1 MARTPVAMSMS
12 CTRTTAPA
20 ATTGGRG
27 EACANEEAPVPAGSE
42 SGQPPAFGAKG
53 DALAGMRR
61 PRQVCGQKSHY

>member
-1 MARTPVAMSMS
+1 
-12 CTRTTAPA
+12 
-20 ATTGGRG
+20 
-27 EACANEEAPVPAGSE
+27 VPAGSE